1 MSLTNFQLEELAEKM
16 NFPLEGCY
24 FKDEVP
30 DKLEYNKCYIVNLE
44 NELDENGEPNS
55 GSHWTCFQIN
65 KYKSGVKEGIYFDPF
80 GVIYSE
86 KVGKILSNHLGAKC
100 PYVKKC
106 VQGVMAECCGWYCAA
121 FLHFLNSSE
130 HRTPDF
136 YKNVCIFLAMFDD
149 LRDTVDF
156 KKNEF
161 MLKHFF
167 RSADPSKRIPINVD
181 SIVAHDTPKG
191 ASIDGDET
199 HVDV

>member
-86 KVGKILSNHLGAKC
+86 KVGKILSNHLGGKC
-100 PYVKKC
+100 PYVKKSVC
-106 VQGVMAECCGWYCAA
+106 KASWLNVVVGIVRRFCTFSTVQNIG
-121 FLHFLNSSE
+121 
-130 HRTPDF
+130 HRTF
-136 YKNVCIFLAMFDD
+136 TRMYV
-149 LRDTVDF
+149 
-156 KKNEF
+156 
-161 MLKHFF
+161 FF
-167 RSADPSKRIPINVD
+167 
-181 SIVAHDTPKG
+181 
-191 ASIDGDET
+191 
-199 HVDV
+199 